1 MHFAFELEHLLAAEE
16 AIQGS
21 STGAMEFVVYG
32 GESGYGDRACTACVE
47 LMNPFVANA
56 AGSSVDFVGE
66 GGVGAVEFV
75 GVDSGGNVSSV
86 VSVISLHVFYLMMG
100 P

>member
-1 MHFAFELEHLLAAEE
+1 LLATEE
-16 AIQGS
+16 AAERGF
-21 STGAMEFVVYG
+21 TGAMEIVIYG
-32 GESGYGDRACTACVE
+32 GESSDSDRACAACVE
-47 LMNPFVANA
+47 LMNPFVANS

-75 GVDSGGNVSSV
+75 GVDSRGRVSLLLSGIG
-86 VSVISLHVFYLMMG
+86 SHTSYLMMG